1 MNLQF
6 VVFIKNKGIS
16 IMKKTKPSTDL
27 VKQCEQNTINIA
39 KSFKEALSALTAFSN
54 MGNQYCKDHIAK
66 KQFFEGLTMMNKALQ
81 IELAHAILDC
91 FAFTGVGGE
100 EALKY
105 AREQFEETFVGKEK
119 YMVMHFL
126 DTYGQRPSFYNE
138 EDDKELRK
146 QLKEVF
152 DKGEI
157 NENH

>member
-1 MNLQF
+1 
-6 VVFIKNKGIS
+6 
-16 IMKKTKPSTDL
+16 MKKTKPSTDL
-27 VKQCEQNTINIA
+27 VKRCEQNTINIA
-39 KSFKEALSALTAFSN
+39 KSFKEALNVLTAFSN
-54 MGNQYCKDHIAK
+54 MGNRYCKDYIAK
-66 KQFFEGLTMMNKALQ
+66 KQFFEGLTMMSKALQ
-81 IELAHAILDC
+81 IELAHAILNC
-91 FAFTGVGGE
+91 FAFTGVGGK